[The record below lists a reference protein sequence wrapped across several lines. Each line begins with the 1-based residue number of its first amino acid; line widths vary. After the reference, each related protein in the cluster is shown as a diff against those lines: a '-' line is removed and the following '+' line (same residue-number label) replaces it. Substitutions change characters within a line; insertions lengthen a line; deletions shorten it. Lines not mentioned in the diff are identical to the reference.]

1 MIKEYKK
8 KLKLEY
14 QKKRHVYNNA
24 FWLVLV
30 SFIYLSLRGNFYIV
44 NLTSSAKYIILGLF
58 GLFIFFFKDQ
68 FNNKDIK
75 KTFNQKSIS
84 IVLLIA
90 LIFVD
95 PNIFKVKD
103 ILLAY
108 LEYCIRIFSLLLL
121 IIYYL
126 SFNFL
131 KKYKITLLY
140 IFILSSLSIISLSI
154 YDDLWPYFSRWAF
167 NGLIFLF
174 DFFKLNY
181 SVEASSFLVRLKGFY
196 VGVGAAC
203 SGLTSLSTYYIMI
216 WFFVFSAQSL
226 NLAIN
231 KKKLLFYLLSG
242 TVILYLLNILRI
254 FLILLVGAYI
264 SQEIAIGIFHSTIG
278 SFFFVIF
285 LFIYVKYISK
295 KMLK

>member
-30 SFIYLSLRGNFYIV
+30 SFIYLSLRGNIYIV
-44 NLTSSAKYIILGLF
+44 NINTSAKYIILGLF
-58 GLFIFFFKDQ
+58 GLFIFFFRNQ
-68 FNNKDIK
+68 FDNKDIK

-84 IVLLIA
+84 V
-90 LIFVD
+90 
-95 PNIFKVKD
+95 
-103 ILLAY
+103 ILLAALLFINPSIFNVKSSLVPY
-108 LEYCIRIFSLLLL
+108 VEYFIRTVSLLLF
-121 IIYYL
+121 IIYFFSL
-126 SFNFL
+126 KFL
-131 KKYKITLLY
+131 KKYKITFIY
-140 IFILSSLSIISLSI
+140 IFILSSLSVTLLYV
-154 YDDLWPYFSRWAF
+154 YDDLWPYFSRWSF

-174 DFFKLNY
+174 ELFNLDY
-181 SVEASSFLVRLKGFY
+181 SIDHGSFVVRLNEFY
-196 VGVGAAC
+196 AGVGSAC
-203 SGLTSLSTYYIMI
+203 SGVTSLSTYFIMI

-226 NLAIN
+226 RLSIN

-242 TVILYLLNILRI
+242 AISLYILNIIRI
-254 FLILLVGAYI
+254 FLILMVGAYI
-264 SQEIAIGIFHSTIG
+264 SQELAIGIFHSTIG